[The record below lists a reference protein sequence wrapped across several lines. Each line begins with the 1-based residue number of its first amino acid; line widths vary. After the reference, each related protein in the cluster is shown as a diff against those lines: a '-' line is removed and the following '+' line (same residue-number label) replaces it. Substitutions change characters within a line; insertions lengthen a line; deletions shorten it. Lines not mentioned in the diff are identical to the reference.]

1 MPTQT
6 NQVRKILL
14 MNLDFEKKIKEL
26 LALTECIIDRT
37 DLLKKD
43 VEDIKNK
50 LDGVERMEV
59 EPIIEIQ
66 PVKF

>member
-6 NQVRKILL
+6 NQVQRILL
-14 MNLDFEKKIKEL
+14 INLEFEKKIKEL

-59 EPIIEIQ
+59 EPIVSIEKI
-66 PVKF
+66 

>member
-6 NQVRKILL
+6 NQVQKILS
-14 MNLDFEKKIKEL
+14 MNLEFEKKIKTL

-37 DLLKKD
+37 DLVKKD

-59 EPIIEIQ
+59 EPIVSIEKI
-66 PVKF
+66 

>member
-6 NQVRKILL
+6 NQLRKILL

-43 VEDIKNK
+43 VKDIKNK

-59 EPIIEIQ
+59 EPIVSIEKI
-66 PVKF
+66 

>member
-1 MPTQT
+1 MPPPQ

-59 EPIIEIQ
+59 EPIVSIEKI
-66 PVKF
+66 

>member
-6 NQVRKILL
+6 NQVQRILL
-14 MNLDFEKKIKEL
+14 MNLEFEKKIKAL

-37 DLLKKD
+37 DLVKKD

-59 EPIIEIQ
+59 EPIVSIEKI
-66 PVKF
+66 